1 MIEAMNFEQS
11 LTSFGYDVVGI
22 ASTGEDA
29 LKKVAELKPDLIL
42 MDIIL
47 KEQMN
52 GIEVASKVKD
62 EFDIPV
68 IYLTAHPEESA
79 VKRAKLTSPYGYL
92 IKPVSK
98 TELKNTI
105 EIALYKHKM
114 ENELKY
120 NENRYRSLFNY
131 MSSGV
136 AVYTAF
142 NNGEDFII
150 IDFNESA
157 ENIESI
163 KKEEVIGK
171 KVTDAFPGVKDFGLF
186 EVFQRVYKTG
196 SPEHHPITQY
206 MDKRITGWRD
216 NFVYKLPSG
225 EIVSVYDDVTKSK
238 QAEEAIR
245 KVRKDIGCFI

>member
-225 EIVSVYDDVTKSK
+225 EIV
-238 QAEEAIR
+238 
-245 KVRKDIGCFI
+245 